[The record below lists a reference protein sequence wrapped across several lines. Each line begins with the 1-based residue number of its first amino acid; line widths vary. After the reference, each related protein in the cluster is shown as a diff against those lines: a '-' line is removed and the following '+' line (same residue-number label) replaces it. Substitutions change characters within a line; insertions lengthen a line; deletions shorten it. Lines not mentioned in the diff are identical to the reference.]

1 MRYEKF
7 EEEVIKRVQEIVGS
21 SGSVQVNDVMKNN
34 QTMLRGMIVLREGQN
49 VSPTIYLNSFYEM
62 LKDGMNLDSVVKRIL
77 EVYVRS
83 LPQNKVDMEFFKD
96 FEQVKD
102 RIVYRLINREKNKEL
117 LADIP
122 HVDFLDLAI
131 CFYYSYWHP
140 EIGEGIILIHNSHLE
155 MWNIGAEIL
164 MSLANV
170 NTPRL
175 MPSQF
180 SSIDQAL
187 SGVLDE
193 EQLSELHKLQQES
206 GKYLY
211 VLSNAKRCNGAAV
224 ILYPGVLDR
233 VAQELRGSFYILPS
247 SIHETL
253 LMCDN
258 AKCNSEDLHMMIS
271 EINESQVRE
280 EEVLS
285 DYAYYYDVSTGILK
299 ETH

>member
-21 SGSVQVNDVMKNN
+21 SGSVRVNDVRKNN
-34 QTMLRGMIVLREGQN
+34 NILLRGMIVLRDGQN

-62 LKDGMNLDSVVKRIL
+62 LKEGMDLEVVVRKIL
-77 EVYVRS
+77 ELYVGSLSRS
-83 LPQNKVDMEFFKD
+83 KVDMEFFKD
-96 FEQVKD
+96 FEQVKNQ
-102 RIVYRLINREKNKEL
+102 IVYRLINREKNKEL

-131 CFYYSYWHP
+131 CFYYSFWHP
-140 EIGEGIILIHNSHLE
+140 EIGEGAILIHNSHLE
-155 MWNIGAEIL
+155 MWNVEAGIL
-164 MSLANV
+164 MPLANL

-175 MPSQF
+175 MPARF
-180 SSIDQAL
+180 CTIDEAL

-193 EQLSELHKLQQES
+193 EQSAELQKLQQES

-211 VLSNAKRCNGAAV
+211 VLSNIKCCNGAAV
-224 ILYPGVLDR
+224 ILYPGMLET
-233 VAQELRGSFYILPS
+233 VARRLRSSFYLLPS

-253 LMCDN
+253 LLCDDG
-258 AKCNSEDLHMMIS
+258 KSNSEDLHMMIAD
-271 EINESQVRE
+271 INGSQIRE

-285 DYAYYYDVSTGILK
+285 DYAYHYDAATGRLV